1 MLKSCPNC
9 KTPVGAPEWKAHSTI
24 LWANQYGD
32 KRRIFCDVCGQW
44 TDVTYTDKMLGEIV
58 AVVKAPKRADNQ

>member
-1 MLKSCPNC
+1 MQNSCPNC
-9 KTPVGAPEWKAHSTI
+9 KTQVGAPEWKARSTI

-44 TDVTYTDKMLGEIV
+44 SDVKTVKGETTVSRIVKQATDTGGK
-58 AVVKAPKRADNQ
+58 